1 MNKVTTNPDYK
12 GERNTIGE
20 RIGYIR
26 RIRNMKQEDLAKK
39 LGVKRNTLS
48 QYEQDKRTVPLDI
61 IIKISELLKV
71 PTDYL
76 LGRNEIEEYN
86 ADNQLIGNTIG
97 LSNKAIEILKEMKK
111 HNNSQLKTIDFLIR
125 QEELFPI
132 NSIAIDKPNNI
143 SQEEL
148 EKLEEEALEKL
159 EQEEQKWS
167 DKHSTIISALDNY
180 FNILLDNEDLF
191 VTRNSIK
198 KEKDFNSQLQKVL
211 HTKKKINIKKIID
224 NALLSDVNT
233 EIRKAKRY
241 IERRQQNK
249 K

>member
-12 GERNTIGE
+12 GENDTIGE

-26 RIRNMKQEDLAKK
+26 RIRNMKQEELADK
-39 LGVKRNTLS
+39 LSIKRNTLS
-48 QYEQDKRTVPLDI
+48 QYEQDKRTVPVDI
-61 IIKISELLKV
+61 IIKISEFLEV

-86 ADNQLIGNTIG
+86 ANNQLIGNTIG
-97 LSNKAIEILKEMKK
+97 LSNKAIKILKEMKI
-111 HNNSQLKTIDFLIR
+111 HNDGRLKTIDFLIR

-132 NSIAIDKPNNI
+132 NSIVIDKPDNI
-143 SQEEL
+143 SQEEI
-148 EKLEEEALEKL
+148 EKLEDKALEKL
-159 EQEEQKWS
+159 EQEEEKWRN
-167 DKHSTIISALDNY
+167 KHSTIISALDNY
-180 FNILLDNEDLF
+180 FNVLIDNEDLF
-191 VTRNSIK
+191 VTKNSIK
-198 KEKDFNSQLQKVL
+198 KEKDFNSQLQKIL

-224 NALLSDVNT
+224 NTLLSNVNT
-233 EIRKAKRY
+233 EIRKAKQY